1 MEMFRHL
8 GLTLRLLRELRGQS
22 QGQVAKDAGISKSQ
36 LSKYENGR
44 LPKLE
49 TLERLLESLGIEYFQ
64 FFYTLHLVDRRSAS
78 LKRLAATA
86 EPGRT
91 GRGGTAGGGDVDED
105 RLLADLREEQ
115 GVLLPAFLD
124 VPGRSESL
132 EIGFKRIFDDL
143 LGVYRMVF
151 EEVLLSR
158 QSRG

>member
-22 QGQVAKDAGISKSQ
+22 QGQVAKEAGISKSQ

-49 TLERLLESLGIEYFQ
+49 TLERLLESLGVEYFQ
-64 FFYTLHLVDRRSAS
+64 FFYTLYLVDRRAAG
-78 LKRLAATA
+78 LERLSPKAGT
-86 EPGRT
+86 PGAPGART
-91 GRGGTAGGGDVDED
+91 DREDND

-115 GVLLPAFLD
+115 SVLLPAFLEG
-124 VPGRSESL
+124 GRSQSL
-132 EIGFKRIFDDL
+132 EQGFKKIFDDL

-151 EEVLLSR
+151 EELLLSHQTR
-158 QSRG
+158 S

>member
-22 QGQVAKDAGISKSQ
+22 QGQIAKEAGISKSQ

-49 TLERLLESLGIEYFQ
+49 TLERLLSSLGVEYFQ

-78 LKRLAATA
+78 LKRLAETNLQAA
-86 EPGRT
+86 E
-91 GRGGTAGGGDVDED
+91 ADDSD
-105 RLLADLREEQ
+105 LLLADLRTEQ
-115 GVLLPAFLD
+115 SVLLPAFLGG
-124 VPGRSESL
+124 PGSSQSL
-132 EIGFKRIFDDL
+132 EEGFKRVFDDL

-151 EEVLLSR
+151 EELLLS
-158 QSRG
+158 QNAKS

>member
-22 QGQVAKDAGISKSQ
+22 QGQVAKEAGISKSQ

-49 TLERLLESLGIEYFQ
+49 TLERLLESLGVEYFQ
-64 FFYTLHLVDRRSAS
+64 FFYTLYLVDRRSAS
-78 LKRLAATA
+78 LERLSPKSA
-86 EPGRT
+86 EKGARSD
-91 GRGGTAGGGDVDED
+91 RDDND

-115 GVLLPAFLD
+115 GVLLPAFLEG
-124 VPGRSESL
+124 GRSQSL
-132 EIGFKRIFDDL
+132 EQGFKKIFDDL

-151 EEVLLSR
+151 EELLLSHKA
-158 QSRG
+158 RG

>member
-22 QGQVAKDAGISKSQ
+22 QGQVAKEAGISKSQ

-49 TLERLLESLGIEYFQ
+49 TLERLLESLGVEYFQ
-64 FFYTLHLVDRRSAS
+64 FFYTLYLVDRRAAN
-78 LKRLAATA
+78 LDRLS
-86 EPGRT
+86 PK
-91 GRGGTAGGGDVDED
+91 AGSEGARSDKDDND

-115 GVLLPAFLD
+115 SVLLPAFLEG
-124 VPGRSESL
+124 GRSQSL
-132 EIGFKRIFDDL
+132 EAGFKKIFDDL

-151 EEVLLSR
+151 EELLLSH
-158 QSRG
+158 QTRG

>member
-22 QGQVAKDAGISKSQ
+22 QGQIAKEAGISKSQ

-49 TLERLLESLGIEYFQ
+49 TLERLLESLGVEYFQ
-64 FFYTLHLVDRRSAS
+64 FFYTLYLVDRRAAG
-78 LKRLAATA
+78 LKRLS
-86 EPGRT
+86 E
-91 GRGGTAGGGDVDED
+91 TAGTRSASPESADDRD

-115 GVLLPAFLD
+115 SVLLPAF
-124 VPGRSESL
+124 VEGPGRSQTL
-132 EIGFKRIFDDL
+132 EHGFKKIFDDL

-151 EEVLLSR
+151 EELLLSR
-158 QSRG
+158 QTRG